1 MAYRR
6 AIILVSL
13 LSLASAKVD
22 VWEEIVDFF
31 NGTATSAPPSTSLG
45 PSNVSSDGSSSSSDG
60 GEAGNHSKTEAKES
74 TEAST
79 TAKESTEAS
88 TTTIITTSTE
98 TTTTSTTNTATAE
111 SPVSE
116 VETETTEAVA
126 AGATNLTLA
135 DTSGMA
141 AGGVLTI
148 TGGGNTE
155 TKTITSVTSDSRRLI
170 ESSRRLASG
179 TVALD
184 SPLQHAF
191 PAGSSVQ
198 ATLASTTTVEGSTTT
213 ETEDAGSSDALTL
226 VWVLLGVLL
235 VCCCIVAIGFACMRK
250 DSGSSKKK
258 AKKSIKKGSPVAPAS
273 SREAADALDK
283 EETQPLMAVTA
294 TPRPSD
300 RPPMYVQPQPS
311 VQPIYMPTYAPPAGQ
326 PFSVKTYPLPQE
338 APPQDMRM
346 AQFLPS
352 AYPPASVV

>member
-1 MAYRR
+1 MANPMAYRR

-79 TAKESTEAS
+79 T
-88 TTTIITTSTE
+88 TIITTSTE
-98 TTTTSTTNTATAE
+98 TTTTNTTNTATAE

-198 ATLASTTTVEGSTTT
+198 GSTTT